1 MQVLSRLVLPTGCGS
16 PGIGPPPVNVDQPL
30 PFEIPISQV
39 LEPMP
44 VVHQKSV
51 FISPLRRSCVRL
63 PVKHRSATDVAGAG
77 PSQDGIGVDQP
88 TCAAVFETEESTMKT
103 ERSRSGIRRLA
114 RAAACAFRAN
124 PEKSALFSVII
135 GWLLRPECLPF
146 ARILHYF
153 PQPIGSILELME
165 GESLNYLVEKPS
177 VSEPATRSFAP
188 LRMTVEGF
196 SMTVKGFR
204 VTVEGFRGTNAGP
217 FRTGRSR

>member
-39 LEPMP
+39 LEPEA
-44 VVHQKSV
+44 VAHQKSV

-77 PSQDGIGVDQP
+77 PFQDCVDQP
-88 TCAAVFETEESTMKT
+88 TCATVFEAEDSTMKT
-103 ERSRSGIRRLA
+103 ESSSSGIRRLA

-124 PEKSALFSVII
+124 QEKSALFSVII

-146 ARILHYF
+146 PRILHY
-153 PQPIGSILELME
+153 
-165 GESLNYLVEKPS
+165 
-177 VSEPATRSFAP
+177 
-188 LRMTVEGF
+188 
-196 SMTVKGFR
+196 
-204 VTVEGFRGTNAGP
+204 
-217 FRTGRSR
+217 

>member
-1 MQVLSRLVLPTGCGS
+1 PRMQVLSRSVLPTGCGS

-88 TCAAVFETEESTMKT
+88 TCATVFEAEDRTMKT
-103 ERSRSGIRRLA
+103 ERSRSGIR
-114 RAAACAFRAN
+114 
-124 PEKSALFSVII
+124 
-135 GWLLRPECLPF
+135 
-146 ARILHYF
+146 
-153 PQPIGSILELME
+153 
-165 GESLNYLVEKPS
+165 
-177 VSEPATRSFAP
+177 
-188 LRMTVEGF
+188 
-196 SMTVKGFR
+196 
-204 VTVEGFRGTNAGP
+204 
-217 FRTGRSR
+217 